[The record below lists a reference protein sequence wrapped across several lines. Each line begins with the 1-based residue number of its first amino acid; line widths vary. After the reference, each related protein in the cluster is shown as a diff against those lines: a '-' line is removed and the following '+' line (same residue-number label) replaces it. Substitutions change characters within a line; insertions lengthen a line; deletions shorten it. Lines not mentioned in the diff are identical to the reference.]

1 MSRFFLPRFLL
12 LLALVPG
19 FIRAADSWNQLKIG
33 MTSEQ
38 AALKLGD
45 PLIRFTGMGFELWI
59 YDHQAEALFYG
70 PLIGWTSPVTGRAAG
85 RSVDIWQPV
94 PGAPAGTRYFLPRPG
109 LYINPGARRPTGTE
123 NGGRLQIYRQRR

>member
-1 MSRFFLPRFLL
+1 MSRFLLMRLL
-12 LLALVPG
+12 LLFALVPG
-19 FIRAADSWNQLKIG
+19 FISAAESWNQLKIG

-45 PLIRFTGMGFELWI
+45 PLIRYTGMGFELWI

-70 PLIGWTSPVTGRAAG
+70 PLIGWTSPVTGRVAG

-94 PGAPAGTRYFLPRPG
+94 PGAPAGIRYFLPRPV
-109 LYINPGARRPTGTE
+109 LYKNPATRRTTGPESADRLPT
-123 NGGRLQIYRQRR
+123 YRQRR